1 MFTDASDAAYAAN
14 VYVRA
19 EYPDGNVRVTLALA
33 KARPCPIKK
42 MSIPKLELKG
52 AVLGVCL
59 AKTVNDALD
68 LPQADATY
76 WSDSMNVLHW
86 VRAHSRKFKVDVGN
100 RIAEVQ
106 EYSAGSQ
113 WNHVPGKLNPADKG
127 TRGLTAAQLASDSVW
142 WNGPEFLV
150 QQHTEWPS
158 RQITVPKELPGMV
171 KRAQVMAFAVQ
182 QVSAEVFRLH
192 PDNYSSWKRLVRVTA
207 WCYRFINRCRRR
219 HASTR
224 GDPEAA
230 SAAVDSVELKSD
242 ELQRAEC
249 HWYAIAQAESYP
261 ASYRQLTS
269 GKSLAA
275 NDPLLRLNPVLDKD
289 YPCVLRVGGRL
300 KTASHLPEHTRHPII
315 LPQHHRITQLIVD
328 AEDRKCDHSVGP
340 NHLLANLML
349 RFWIIRGKVVTR
361 SHRAHCV
368 LCKKKWAT
376 VASQQI
382 APLPLFRT
390 APPYQAFSRVGVDY
404 AGPFRTKQGRGKTQ
418 LKRYLCVFSCLQSR
432 ACHFEMAY
440 GLDTESFLLAFTRFC
455 KRRGVPAEVVSDNGT
470 NFVGAERELRE
481 AVQALGSDE
490 VAASMASQGVHW
502 RFNPPLAPHF
512 GGVFECVVKAAKRA
526 MMATLSQANLTDE
539 KLVTAMVS
547 AEGLLNS
554 RSLTA
559 VRTDVDDAAPLTPM
573 HFLAGQCELTLP
585 LEEVA
590 ELHPQRRWRL
600 LQQLLREVWRRWLRE
615 IVPRLNVLQRWSR
628 RSRNIKPGDIVLCMD
643 KSPQRERWPLAKV
656 MEVFPGSDGLVR
668 VLNIRIGAKQSKR
681 PITQLV
687 PLEVEPIDEGT
698 GQYDDLTTSD

>member
-1 MFTDASDAAYAAN
+1 M
-14 VYVRA
+14 
-19 EYPDGNVRVTLALA
+19 
-33 KARPCPIKK
+33 
-42 MSIPKLELKG
+42 
-52 AVLGVCL
+52 
-59 AKTVNDALD
+59 
-68 LPQADATY
+68 
-76 WSDSMNVLHW
+76 
-86 VRAHSRKFKVDVGN
+86 
-100 RIAEVQ
+100 
-106 EYSAGSQ
+106 
-113 WNHVPGKLNPADKG
+113 
-127 TRGLTAAQLASDSVW
+127 
-142 WNGPEFLV
+142 
-150 QQHTEWPS
+150 
-158 RQITVPKELPGMV
+158 
-171 KRAQVMAFAVQ
+171 
-182 QVSAEVFRLH
+182 
-192 PDNYSSWKRLVRVTA
+192 
-207 WCYRFINRCRRR
+207 
-219 HASTR
+219 
-224 GDPEAA
+224 
-230 SAAVDSVELKSD
+230 ELKSD

-390 APPYQAFSRVGVDY
+390 APPYRAFSRVGVDY

-432 ACHFEMAY
+432 ACHSEMAY

-455 KRRGVPAEVVSDNGT
+455 KRRGVPAEVVSDNET

-512 GGVFECVVKAAKRA
+512 GGVFESVVKAAKRA

-539 KLVTAMVS
+539 ELVTAMVS

-554 RSLTA
+554 RPLTA

-600 LQQLLREVWRRWLRE
+600 LQQLLRQVWRRWLRE
-615 IVPRLNVLQRWSR
+615 ILPRLNVLQQWSR
-628 RSRNIKPGDIVLCMD
+628 RSRNMKPGDIVLCMD
-643 KSPQRERWPLAKV
+643 KSTPRGRWPLAKV
-656 MEVFPGSDGLVR
+656 IEVFPGSDGLVR
-668 VLNIRIGAKQSKR
+668 VVNIRIGAKQSKR

-687 PLEVEPIDEGT
+687 PLEVEPIDEDT
-698 GQYDDLTTSD
+698 GPYNDLTTSD